1 MILQILKSKNSTI
14 APTYYM
20 NFFMASVILWTK
32 KLQRCIEN
40 EKVK

>member
-1 MILQILKSKNSTI
+1 MILQILKPKISTI